1 MGMGAKAVAAG
12 GAVATLVAA
21 WMLWAFPPAE
31 YKVFGYSMALFAALA
46 HAFLYWAA
54 AGGANGHPGSGLAGD
69 AGCASEAEAGLPDVD
84 TLAKLSAESERRA
97 RKGAQEAAMAREAF
111 GRAAQEMGRQFEEL
125 ARQCARQNEVGME
138 LASGGGG
145 RRSEFSEFAR
155 KTSETMQTFVDA
167 VVANSKAGIDLV
179 EMTEKISQ
187 KCAQA
192 GVLLGQVE
200 GISKQTNLL
209 ALNAAIEAARAGEA
223 GRGFAVVAD
232 EVRKL
237 SERTSSFS
245 LDIRAVLA
253 EMGSQVAAAEAS
265 VGAMASQDMNFA
277 LASQA
282 EASAAAQRLAEM
294 DECGQK
300 ALKELADLSDQCS
313 RTAQGIVVSMQS
325 HDLVSQLLARSE
337 AWQAQSARLAQA
349 AADLA
354 SRAPG
359 QEGRGAALLA
369 ARQALETAP
378 GQDPCAGEVP
388 GTGGAGGTAE
398 LF

>member
-12 GAVATLVAA
+12 GACATLVAA
-21 WMLWAFPPAE
+21 AMLWAYPPAE

-54 AGGANGHPGSGLAGD
+54 DGGAKREETGGKMPAEECGRPAD
-69 AGCASEAEAGLPDVD
+69 AGAQEC
-84 TLAKLSAESERRA
+84 LARLSAEGAARA
-97 RKGAQEAAMAREAF
+97 RRGAQEAAMAREEF
-111 GRAAQEMGRQFEEL
+111 GRASRELGRQFEEL
-125 ARQCARQNEVGME
+125 ALQCARQNEVGMQ

-145 RRSEFSEFAR
+145 HQSEFAEFAR
-155 KTSETMQTFVDA
+155 KTSESMQTFVDA
-167 VVANSKAGIDLV
+167 VVANSKTGIDLV
-179 EMTEKISQ
+179 DMTEKISQ

-192 GVLLGQVE
+192 GALLGQVE

-245 LDIRAVLA
+245 QDIRAVLA
-253 EMGSQVAAAEAS
+253 EMGKQVAAAEES

-282 EASAAAQRLAEM
+282 EAAEAAQRLAKM

-300 ALKELADLSDQCS
+300 ALSELQGLAQRCS
-313 RTAQGIVVSMQS
+313 RTAQSIVVSMQS

-337 AWQAQSARLAQA
+337 AWQGQSAALAQA

-354 SRAPG
+354 MGGPG
-359 QEGRGAALLA
+359 QEGRGAAMLA
-369 ARQALETAP
+369 AQRALESLPA
-378 GQDPCAGEVP
+378 QDPAQGEVP
-388 GTGGAGGTAE
+388 GAGGGGGSAE